1 VVAELE
7 DEFFTLLDEDE
18 PLVSADLASRWPPQ
32 VVPLLESFGI
42 LERTADATQV
52 ACDACDEQ
60 HSMEVIRL
68 EHGIYGGCPAEG
80 RIEIDPGRLKCWLI
94 NPDAFAQRLSA
105 ILNTEPRVI
114 RPGRLWGFGSVSLA
128 GSRRTLFMARG
139 VGALD
144 GAAILQGT
152 YTTRGRAQS
161 VVLATA
167 LPNDLPQGEGAPVIF
182 PLREAV
188 RIEGD
193 RLALREAV
201 FAELQPSRPASTV
214 RRIALPRSADWSD
227 VVLALSP
234 ESLRVKIWNVSALMT
249 DTVLTLEQAG
259 FVDRRARK
267 PNDLWSLLR
276 ELAGGRGMVPM
287 GSERL
292 QKPRVSKLRKAL
304 ADLIPMGGDPIPF
317 EDGGYR
323 AQFLVRF
330 EGLIKTLARIKHIP
344 WSDVSIRI
352 QDRDRLLLAGRSDQL
367 TLEFEELGLRDRA
380 GSPTPAWNALMQVLE
395 RGEVIADQA
404 DSGMTG
410 LFGALKSIGYAG
422 EPLDVRPV
430 DSRGFTYKWTPV
442 FKLADDRRG
451 NR

>member
-1 VVAELE
+1 MVAELE

-52 ACDACDEQ
+52 ACEACDEQ

-68 EHGIYGGCPAEG
+68 EHGIYGGCHAEG

-139 VGALD
+139 IGALD

-193 RLALREAV
+193 RLALREEV
-201 FAELQPSRPASTV
+201 FSELQPSHTASTV
-214 RRIALPRSADWSD
+214 RRLPLPHGANWSD
-227 VVLALSP
+227 VALTLSQD
-234 ESLRVKIWNVSALMT
+234 SLRVKVWNAAACVT
-249 DTVLTLEQAG
+249 DTVLTLERAG
-259 FVDRRARK
+259 FVNRRERK
-267 PNDLWSLLR
+267 PNDLWFLLR
-276 ELAGGRGMVPM
+276 ELAEGRGVAPV
-287 GSERL
+287 GSEQH
-292 QKPRVSKLRKAL
+292 QKPRVSKLRRAL
-304 ADLIPMGGDPIPF
+304 ADLIPISGDPLPF
-317 EDGGYR
+317 VDGAYR
-323 AQFLVRF
+323 AQFLVRL
-330 EGLIKTLARIKHIP
+330 EGPVKALARLRGIP
-344 WSDVSIRI
+344 WTDVSILI
-352 QDRDRLLLAGRSDQL
+352 QDRDRLLLTARDQEVMYE
-367 TLEFEELGLRDRA
+367 LEEFGLRDQTGA
-380 GSPTPAWNALMQVLE
+380 PTSSWDALTAVLS
-395 RGEVIADQA
+395 GDEVIADQN
-404 DSGMTG
+404 DPGIG
-410 LFGALKSIGYAG
+410 KLFHTLNSIGLSG
-422 EPLDVRPV
+422 EPFDLLHVENRE
-430 DSRGFTYKWTPV
+430 FTYT
-442 FKLADDRRG
+442 
-451 NR
+451 